1 MEPNMTKIFAGCGPA
16 LLALSLQ
23 MLAAGSAWAAD
34 LGEEKITVQGPYT
47 VRTEMTKR
55 SLGGEMPEFTISVS
69 RDVNYAD
76 LDLSKSEDV
85 AKLRDRVATAAK
97 DSCRELDSRFP
108 RDVYIPV
115 NESSRKDCVRHATG
129 QALARLD
136 ATTNG
141 ALARADTNNRQ
152 QVAAR

>member
-1 MEPNMTKIFAGCGPA
+1 MEPNMIKTFAACGTA

-23 MLAAGSAWAAD
+23 LLAAGSARAAD

-69 RDVNYAD
+69 QTVNYAD
-76 LDLSKSEDV
+76 LDLSKPEDV

-97 DSCRELDSRFP
+97 DGCRELDARFP
-108 RDVYIPV
+108 RNVYIPV
-115 NESSRKDCVRHATG
+115 GESSPRDCVRNATG

-141 ALARADTNNRQ
+141 AMARADTINRQ

>member
-1 MEPNMTKIFAGCGPA
+1 MEPNMTKMFAACGAA

-23 MLAAGSAWAAD
+23 LLAAGSAWAAD

-55 SLGGEMPEFTISVS
+55 SLGAEMPEFTLSVS
-69 RDVNYAD
+69 QNVNYAD
-76 LDLSKSEDV
+76 LDLSKPEDV

-97 DSCRELDSRFP
+97 DSCRELNARFP
-108 RDVYIPV
+108 RDIYIPV
-115 NESSRKDCVRHATG
+115 GESSRKDCVRNTAG

-141 ALARADTNNRQ
+141 ALARADTISRQ